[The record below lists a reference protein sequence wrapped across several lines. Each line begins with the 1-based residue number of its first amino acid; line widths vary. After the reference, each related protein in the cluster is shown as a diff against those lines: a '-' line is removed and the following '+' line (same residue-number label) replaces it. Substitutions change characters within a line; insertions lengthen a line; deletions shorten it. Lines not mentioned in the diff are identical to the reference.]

1 MSALPVRAGGL
12 GRRLEPDAALYALG
26 IAAGLGLGLALHSAL
41 LLAVAGLAG
50 AIVAVRAAP
59 EISLVLLASEGTLKS
74 LYPFTKVPVDLLIVS
89 LALTLWACVAVS
101 RARGLPRI
109 PSASALMLVLVA
121 LLLVAV
127 MRSSL
132 PGATGKGVYFEVVP
146 VVLFFSPF
154 VLVRDLGA
162 LTRLAAGFMVVG
174 FIVAHAASPSAD
186 PTQPYTLPG
195 GSEIEAALYPAFG
208 ALAAVTCVALRV
220 RGRWRL
226 LVLALGIV
234 LAGAAVRAGSRG
246 VLLSLVGAAIFAA
259 ILAIAHSRR
268 PVLTFALVAL
278 VGLGAVEAGRAVT
291 NPVALS
297 RYQGLTN
304 DPRRAYL
311 HTRALDQALAHPLGN
326 GVGTFGLNL
335 PVINPRP
342 AVPYPHNVALE
353 VFNESGIFA
362 LAALVGLVGA
372 ALLAAL
378 RVVSRP
384 GAAFCAVGMVFAL
397 LEAFASGNVNDDH
410 VLWMTLGLALAA
422 PGFAAT
428 RDG

>member
-1 MSALPVRAGGL
+1 M
-12 GRRLEPDAALYALG
+12 
-26 IAAGLGLGLALHSAL
+26 
-41 LLAVAGLAG
+41 
-50 AIVAVRAAP
+50 
-59 EISLVLLASEGTLKS
+59 
-74 LYPFTKVPVDLLIVS
+74 
-89 LALTLWACVAVS
+89 
-101 RARGLPRI
+101 
-109 PSASALMLVLVA
+109 
-121 LLLVAV
+121 
-127 MRSSL
+127 
-132 PGATGKGVYFEVVP
+132 
-146 VVLFFSPF
+146 
-154 VLVRDLGA
+154 
-162 LTRLAAGFMVVG
+162 
-174 FIVAHAASPSAD
+174 
-186 PTQPYTLPG
+186 
-195 GSEIEAALYPAFG
+195 
-208 ALAAVTCVALRV
+208 
-220 RGRWRL
+220 
-226 LVLALGIV
+226 
-234 LAGAAVRAGSRG
+234 
-246 VLLSLVGAAIFAA
+246 LLSLVGAAIFAG
-259 ILAIAHSRR
+259 ILAVAHSRR

-278 VGLGAVEAGRAVT
+278 VGLGGVEAGRAVT

-326 GVGTFGLNL
+326 GVGAFGLNL

-422 PGFAAT
+422 PGFATT